1 MMYLKELLFMI
12 GDSTMKRC
20 LFSLFNPRISLN
32 VDDGITGC
40 GQKKQ
45 LKRKM
50 VVADVCWL
58 FCYLFGSLGTF
69 FVSLETQFVFVW

>member
-40 GQKKQ
+40 RQKKATEIKHGGCCCM
-45 LKRKM
+45 L
-50 VVADVCWL
+50 VVLL
-58 FCYLFGSLGTF
+58 FIWEHF